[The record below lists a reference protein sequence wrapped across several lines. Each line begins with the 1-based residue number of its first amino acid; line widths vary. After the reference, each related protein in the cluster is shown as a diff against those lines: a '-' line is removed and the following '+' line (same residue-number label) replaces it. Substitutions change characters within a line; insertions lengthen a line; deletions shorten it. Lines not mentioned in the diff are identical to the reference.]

1 MKKAAVMLY
10 PLFSMQEISCTTELF
25 KFYDKEIVT
34 FSAGREPVKSED
46 GFTILPDRDFA
57 GFDREEF
64 DSLLLP
70 GIWEPLPV
78 LLDER
83 NIRFLEQ
90 FRGEE
95 NLVIAAMS
103 SSPLLLGKAGLLE
116 GRRFTSGVYEEFL
129 DAFPVMP
136 REGIVRRYLVEDG
149 NLITAHG
156 EAFREFAIAV
166 GRKVGL
172 DCSDSIFSGVAGKD
186 WREEDFIFHVPP
198 EALAEFRA
206 DWDRSLLEAKE
217 KYGNGTE
224 INGIHPFS

>member
-1 MKKAAVMLY
+1 MKKDAVMLY

-46 GFTILPDRDFA
+46 GFTILPDMAFDEFRREDF
-57 GFDREEF
+57 DC
-64 DSLLLP
+64 LLLP

-78 LLDER
+78 MLDER

-90 FRGEE
+90 FRGDDC
-95 NLVIAAMS
+95 LVIGSIS

-116 GRRFTSGVYEEFL
+116 GKRFTHGVYEEFL

-136 REGIVRRYLVEDG
+136 REGGVRTYLVEDG

-156 EAFREFAIAV
+156 GAFREFAAAV
-166 GRKVGL
+166 ARKVGI
-172 DCSDSIFSGVAGKD
+172 DCGDTVFSDMAGKD
-186 WREEDFIFHVPP
+186 YTEEDFIFHFPP
-198 EALAEFRA
+198 EMMAEAREY
-206 DWDRSLLEAKE
+206 WDKCLEEA
-217 KYGNGTE
+217 GVQG
-224 INGIHPFS
+224 

>member
-25 KFYDKEIVT
+25 KFHDKEIVT
-34 FSAGREPVKSED
+34 FSAGGEAVRSED

-83 NIRFLEQ
+83 NIRFLER
-90 FRGEE
+90 FRGDAEM
-95 NLVIAAMS
+95 VIAAIS
-103 SSPLLLGKAGLLE
+103 SAPMLLGKAGLLA
-116 GRRFTSGVYEEFL
+116 GKRFTHGVFEEFL

-136 REGIVRRYLVEDG
+136 REGIVRTYLVEDG
-149 NLITAHG
+149 NLITACG
-156 EAFREFAIAV
+156 WAFREFAAAV
-166 GRKVGL
+166 GRKTGL
-172 DCSDSIFSGVAGKD
+172 DCSDEIFSPAAGRA
-186 WREEDFIFHVPP
+186 WQEEDFVAHLPP
-198 EALAEFRA
+198 EEMENARA
-206 DWDRSLLEAKE
+206 YWEQCHTAARTDA
-217 KYGNGTE
+217 
-224 INGIHPFS
+224 